1 MEQNEEARINNRK
14 ENTKKII
21 NKRRNIIVPL
31 VLLITIIISY
41 IIFRGSYLEY
51 LEIQRNTTH

>member
-1 MEQNEEARINNRK
+1 MEQNK
-14 ENTKKII
+14 ENKTNNKQDKIKKIS

-41 IIFRGSYLEY
+41 IIVH
-51 LEIQRNTTH
+51 IWNI